1 MRNNQV
7 RFSTTTNQ
15 RGFTLVEMLVVI
27 AIIAVLIGLLLPAV
41 QKVREAANESCAS
54 RYLKQISQAE
64 KIHLRRRGIYTSSFE
79 ALGLEHQRCGYNYS
93 IELAE
98 NGQSFVALG
107 EPAAPGRTGSLDVKL
122 ASSVRS
128 KLDKTT
134 EQVVSKLNKRA
145 EEGRRQM
152 LADLDAEVRTL
163 ISPLRSKI
171 PHSRLELVRGVQT
184 DNSASN
190 AFKRLDA
197 NGDGV
202 VTIKEVLNFKSDNT
216 GVLNQFLPRIKQH
229 MQLGLAG
236 EDVNAIPGVSFGALR
251 HQRRFSEAEITR
263 VVPK

>member
-1 MRNNQV
+1 MRNDPV
-7 RFSTTTNQ
+7 RFSTATNQ
-15 RGFTLVEMLVVI
+15 RGFTLVEMLVVL
-27 AIIAVLIGLLLPAV
+27 AIIVVLIGLLLPAV

-54 RYLKQISQAE
+54 GYLKQISKAE
-64 KIHLRRRGIYTSSFE
+64 KTHLRRRGIYTSSFE
-79 ALGLEHQRCGYNYS
+79 ALGLERQRCGYNYS
-93 IELAE
+93 IELGE

-107 EPAAPGRTGSLDVKL
+107 EPAAPGRTGSLDFKL
-122 ASSVRS
+122 TSNVRS

-134 EQVVSKLNKRA
+134 EQVISKLNKRA
-145 EEGRRQM
+145 DEGRRQM

-163 ISPLRSKI
+163 IDPLRSKV
-171 PHSRLELVRGVQT
+171 PHSRLELVRGLQT

-197 NGDGV
+197 TGDGV

-251 HQRRFSEAEITR
+251 HQRRFSEAQITR